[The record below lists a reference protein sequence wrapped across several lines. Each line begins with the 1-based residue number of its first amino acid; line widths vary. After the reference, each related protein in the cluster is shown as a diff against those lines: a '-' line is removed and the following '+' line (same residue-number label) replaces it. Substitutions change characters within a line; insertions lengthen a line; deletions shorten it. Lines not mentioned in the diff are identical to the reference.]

1 MHNENEGKK
10 EGEKQKKLDTFTKI
24 GIVVIIA
31 AIIAIFIIASMPLN
45 IYVRAIIVIALI
57 GIIIKLA
64 ERVIID
70 IYDMW
75 HIFDFWQR
83 LRR

>member
-10 EGEKQKKLDTFTKI
+10 EGEKQKKLDTVTKI
-24 GIVVIIA
+24 GIAVIIA
-31 AIIAIFIIASMPLN
+31 AIIAIFVIASMPLN

-57 GIIIKLA
+57 GIIIKLV

-70 IYDMW
+70 VYDMW

>member
-10 EGEKQKKLDTFTKI
+10 EGEKQKKLDTVTKI

-31 AIIAIFIIASMPLN
+31 AIIAIFVIASMPLN

-57 GIIIKLA
+57 GIIIKLV

-70 IYDMW
+70 VYDMW